1 MLRHYFVIAARNLKS
16 HLLFSCINI
25 LGLTIGVASVILI
38 ALFVR
43 AEVNYDKQWTNADRT
58 YRVMRNFNPPGGGA
72 PLYLATNAPQV
83 GPLLALE
90 YPQFDYV
97 IRLMDNTAVLSR
109 PNSTDSF
116 YESGLYF
123 ADADVFSV
131 FDIPLLEGDPENLFN
146 GPFQV
151 VINQELAE
159 KYFPQGGAL
168 GGTILMNGEVPVL
181 VTGVMENLPRNTHL
195 DARAFTSMQTAQVIL
210 GERMQ
215 SWGFNNF
222 HTYIVADESFD
233 LASFESQM
241 PDFLSRHIGEQ
252 APSFTSFTVMKLTD
266 IHLNS
271 ARDNELQDN
280 GSGVTVMTFSAIAVF
295 ILLLACFNF
304 MNLSTARSL
313 ARAREVGMRKV
324 CGASKLNIAT
334 QFLSESLLVAILA
347 VALATVIVQLSLP
360 AFNSLLGSSLSLD
373 ITQNLWVLPSLLL
386 FALLVGVLAGLYP
399 AFYLASFSSATIL
412 RGELSRGK
420 SGQLLRKLLVVMQF
434 AISIAM
440 VTATGIALSQL
451 RYAQTL
457 DLGFAQEEVLVYRGS
472 GQQGL
477 GGSYYTMKQEL
488 LRHPQI
494 LSVTAANLMPGD
506 QNTNADGVRFEGG
519 GAGVIGMPYLNID
532 FDFFETFDIEFYAGR
547 SFSQER
553 GTDLFLEPVPGEPS
567 ANANFII
574 NELAAQQMGWTAET
588 AVGKWMESVMDQ
600 AATQVV
606 RGTVVGVVDN
616 IYFSSIREAVKP
628 VYYRVMNSQSRV
640 NPFPNLRSMA
650 IRISG
655 EQRGETIA
663 FINSTWNQFVPGIP
677 IQQSFL
683 EADIDGLYESERR
696 QGILFSW
703 FSAMAIFIA
712 ALGLFG
718 LASYMTGQ
726 RAREIG
732 IRKVLGSSVLQL
744 VQLMS
749 KDFLLLVIVAIA
761 IAWPAAAYFMSSWLD
776 NFAYRVEMSPSIFV
790 VSGVLALLIATLTV
804 GLLSARIAARSP
816 ALSLRHE

>member
-1 MLRHYFVIAARNLKS
+1 MLRHYLVIAARNLKS
-16 HLLFSCINI
+16 HLLFSFINI
-25 LGLTIGVASVILI
+25 LGLTIGIASVILI

-43 AEVNYDKQWTNADRT
+43 AELDYDKHWRHADRT
-58 YRVMRNFNPPGGGA
+58 YRIMRNFNPPGGGA
-72 PLYLATNAPQV
+72 PLYLATNAPRV
-83 GPLLALE
+83 GPLLKLE
-90 YPQFDYV
+90 YPQFEYV
-97 IRLMDNTAVLSR
+97 VRLMDNTAVLSK

-123 ADADVFSV
+123 ADSDVFSV
-131 FDIPLLEGDPENLFN
+131 FDIPLLEGDSDNLFN

-151 VINQELAE
+151 VINEELAD

-168 GGTILMNGEVPVL
+168 GGTIMMNGQVPVL
-181 VTGVMENLPRNTHL
+181 VTGVMENLPSNTHL
-195 DARAFTSMQTAQVIL
+195 DARAFTSMQTAEVIL
-210 GERMQ
+210 GDRMQ

-222 HTYIVADESFD
+222 HTYIVPDESFD
-233 LASFESQM
+233 LASFEGQM
-241 PDFLSRHIGEQ
+241 PDFLRRHVGEQ
-252 APSFTSFTVMKLTD
+252 APEFTSFTVMKLTD
-266 IHLNS
+266 IHLHS
-271 ARDNELQDN
+271 HRDNELQGN
-280 GSGVTVMTFSAIAVF
+280 GNAVTVITFSAIAVF

-324 CGASKLNIAT
+324 CGASKLNIAA
-334 QFLSESLLVAILA
+334 QFLSESLLLALLA
-347 VALATVIVQLSLP
+347 VALATALVLLSLP
-360 AFNSLLGSSLSLD
+360 AFNSLLGSQLSLGL
-373 ITQNLWVLPSLLL
+373 TQNLWVLPCLIL
-386 FALLVGVLAGLYP
+386 FAILVGLLAGVYP
-399 AFYLASFSSATIL
+399 AFYLASFASATIL

-420 SGQLLRKLLVVMQF
+420 GGQHLRKLLVVLQF

-457 DLGFAQEEVLVYRGS
+457 DLGFAKEEVLVYRGS

-477 GGSYYTMKQEL
+477 GDNYATMKQEL

-494 LSVTAANLMPGD
+494 VSVTAANLMPGD

-519 GAGVIGMPYLNID
+519 RGDTIGMPYLNID
-532 FDFFETFDIEFYAGR
+532 FDFFETFGIEFYAGR
-547 SFSQER
+547 SFSQDR
-553 GTDLFLEPVPGEPS
+553 GSDLFLEPVPGEPS
-567 ANANFII
+567 RNASFII
-574 NELAAQQMGWTAET
+574 NELAAQQMGWTAQT

-606 RGTVVGVVDN
+606 RGTVVGVVDS

-655 EQRGETIA
+655 EQRDETLA
-663 FINSTWNQFVPGIP
+663 FINATWQQFVPGIP

-683 EADIDGLYESERR
+683 DADIDGLYESERR

-703 FSAMAIFIA
+703 FSAMAILIA

-726 RAREIG
+726 RTREIG
-732 IRKVLGSSVLQL
+732 IRKVLGSSVWQL
-744 VQLMS
+744 VQLLS
-749 KDFLLLVIVAIA
+749 KDFLLLVIVATA
-761 IAWPAAAYFMSSWLD
+761 IAWPAAAYFMNGWLD
-776 NFAYRVEMSPSIFV
+776 NFAYRVTMNPIIFLA
-790 VSGVLALLIATLTV
+790 SGMAALLIAALTV